1 MLGLELRSPNP
12 VLFRLTIFIISSATG
27 VWFKGILTQK
37 SCMEIG
43 KVVWPSHQ
51 GAGREEGLG
60 KRAGLVSLNSK
71 TTEHH
76 THSRNFSDN
85 IQRPVQDSQVWKFI
99 IKS

>member
-1 MLGLELRSPNP
+1 MGQTKGEGVHKSSQREILGLELRSPNP

-51 GAGREEGLG
+51 GADREEDWGRG
-60 KRAGLVSLNSK
+60 TGEEGRAGVTQLK
-71 TTEHH
+71 
-76 THSRNFSDN
+76 
-85 IQRPVQDSQVWKFI
+85 
-99 IKS
+99 